1 MDMTRATWNE
11 TVARL
16 TRVTDKL
23 GKRID
28 SGIFETV
35 VILTMLEFCTTAS
48 CEGHI
53 DWGIAAP
60 WVDIDPPGDVE
71 ALREQMRS
79 ASKEEARE
87 ISNGLKS
94 KQLEVFQSL
103 SSLLE
108 RFYRQS
114 SHGYIPHHQIL
125 IARPWAAGRIRLE
138 SIGVELQAIESN
150 QIKKQ
155 KLEAYQGEMFAFTT
169 FLKSL
174 LLS

>member
-1 MDMTRATWNE
+1 MEMTRATWNE

-16 TRVTDKL
+16 TCVTDKL
-23 GKRID
+23 GKGID

-35 VILTMLEFCTTAS
+35 VALNMLDFCTTAS

-60 WVDIDPPGDVE
+60 WVDIDPPGDVGT
-71 ALREQMRS
+71 LREQMRS
-79 ASKEEARE
+79 AQKEEARE
-87 ISNGLKS
+87 ISNQLKS

-114 SHGYIPHHQIL
+114 SRGYIPHNQII

-138 SIGVELQAIESN
+138 SIGVEMQAIAPS

-155 KLEAYQGEMFAFTT
+155 KLEAYQGEMLAFTT

-174 LLS
+174 LLP